1 MSQPAFDYR
10 VVTRGGVLEGHDPAV
25 VTEAF
30 ASLVNLEPETAK
42 LYFIGKPRVV
52 RKRTDLATA
61 EKFLVA
67 FQRIGVDSTVV
78 AMEPRGAAI
87 EGPLPELLT
96 APVAEGGGDDPEEE
110 EAWETAAAARAP
122 ALPGDRIRKV
132 LQAITSM
139 GVAALLGALAWTSV
153 AHAVS

>member
-10 VVTRGGVLEGHDPAV
+10 VVTNGGVLEGHDPV
-25 VTEAF
+25 VVAEAF
-30 ASLVNLEPETAK
+30 ASLVNLEPETAQ

-52 RKRTDLATA
+52 RKRTDLETA
-61 EKFLVA
+61 EKFLLA

-78 AMEPRGAAI
+78 VMEPRGAAI
-87 EGPLPELLT
+87 EAPMPELLP
-96 APVAEGGGDDPEEE
+96 AQGQENGGDEADE
-110 EAWETAAAARAP
+110 EAWETAAAARSTAP
-122 ALPGDRIRKV
+122 TGEKIRKV

-153 AHAVS
+153 AHAIS